1 MASRLRPSRFCRQ
14 HACGYTWE
22 VADLKT
28 KNPAHHEPAILQG
41 ARRVRYL
48 KLIAL
53 FKIGKGVLLLV
64 LGVSL
69 LFLNARTRWMDAL
82 SNWTADEILLEHSR
96 GVAWL
101 LHKLQAVL
109 ADGAVRV
116 TGFLALFYSAVLFTE
131 GIGVYMQQRWAELL
145 MVFATASLIPIELRH
160 LWHRPGLVGAL
171 ILLANCFIV
180 WFLFRVLKPEKSDAQ
195 IAPER
200 ELVETV

>member
-1 MASRLRPSRFCRQ
+1 
-14 HACGYTWE
+14 
-22 VADLKT
+22 VADLRT
-28 KNPAHHEPAILQG
+28 KNPTHHEPAILQG

-69 LFLNARTRWMDAL
+69 LFLNARTRWIDAL

-96 GVAWL
+96 GVTWL
-101 LHKLQAVL
+101 LHKLQTVL
-109 ADGAVRV
+109 ANGAVRA
-116 TGFLALFYSAVLFTE
+116 TGFLALFYAAVLFTE

-145 MVFATASLIPIELRH
+145 MIFATASLIPIELRH

-180 WFLFRVLKPEKSDAQ
+180 WFLYRVLKREKPDVR

>member
-1 MASRLRPSRFCRQ
+1 
-14 HACGYTWE
+14 
-22 VADLKT
+22 VADLET

-96 GVAWL
+96 TVAWL

-109 ADGAVRV
+109 ADGSVRA
-116 TGFLALFYSAVLFTE
+116 TGFLALFYAAVLFTE

-145 MVFATASLIPIELRH
+145 MIFATASLIPIELRH
-160 LWHRPGLVGAL
+160 LWHRPGWVGAV

-180 WFLFRVLKPEKSDAQ
+180 WFLYRVLKRDKAKPH
-195 IAPER
+195 IARAR
-200 ELVETV
+200 ELVAPV

>member
-1 MASRLRPSRFCRQ
+1 M
-14 HACGYTWE
+14 
-22 VADLKT
+22 ADLRT

-109 ADGAVRV
+109 ADGAVRA

-145 MVFATASLIPIELRH
+145 MIFATAQ
-160 LWHRPGLVGAL
+160 
-171 ILLANCFIV
+171 
-180 WFLFRVLKPEKSDAQ
+180 SDSN
-195 IAPER
+195 
-200 ELVETV
+200 